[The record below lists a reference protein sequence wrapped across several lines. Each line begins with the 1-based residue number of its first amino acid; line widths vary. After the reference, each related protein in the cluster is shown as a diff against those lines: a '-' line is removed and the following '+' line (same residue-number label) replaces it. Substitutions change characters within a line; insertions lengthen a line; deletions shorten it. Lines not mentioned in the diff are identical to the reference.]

1 VIQEDAT
8 SACVSVGLSQTF
20 GLVGVKNHY
29 TANGE
34 KVSGAVLEEA
44 LRGLYSPEIRSGM
57 SEAVG
62 HLNEVCNTGA
72 SGKIG
77 GVIRSDG
84 QIWQS

>member
-1 VIQEDAT
+1 
-8 SACVSVGLSQTF
+8 
-20 GLVGVKNHY
+20 
-29 TANGE
+29 
-34 KVSGAVLEEA
+34 VSGAVLEEA

-57 SEAVG
+57 SRAEAAG

>member
-1 VIQEDAT
+1 MPQGEPAGAARTSELAAVIQEDAT
-8 SACVSVGLSQTF
+8 SACVSVGLGQTF

-57 SEAVG
+57 SRAEAAG
-62 HLNEVCNTGA
+62 HLTEVCN
-72 SGKIG
+72 K
-77 GVIRSDG
+77 
-84 QIWQS
+84 